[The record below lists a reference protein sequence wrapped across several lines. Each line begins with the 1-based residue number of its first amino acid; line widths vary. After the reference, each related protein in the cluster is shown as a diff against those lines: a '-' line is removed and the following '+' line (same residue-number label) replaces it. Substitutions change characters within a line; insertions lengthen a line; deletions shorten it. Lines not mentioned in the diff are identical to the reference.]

1 MNTAVIFGLQLLG
14 TLLYA
19 AAALREWLV
28 VRGPGHWGVTPAL
41 WLGAGALIVHTVVV
55 AGQVF
60 AASELLNL
68 DLSYAL
74 SLFVWLAILQFL
86 LATLFLEVQLLGL
99 ILFPLAGVV
108 LLIEAFAPS
117 GESLRLDLSRPA
129 LAGHLVLS
137 LLAYGTLTLAAVQAI
152 LLRIQEG
159 QLRSKRFGVMARILP
174 ALQPMED
181 LLFHLLRVGF
191 GMLTLVILT
200 GVVFS
205 EQLLGRPLSFD
216 HKTVLSLIA
225 WVVFGLLLW
234 GHRRYGWRGRAA
246 VRWTLSG
253 YGILLLAYFG
263 VRIIM
268 ELKA

>member
-1 MNTAVIFGLQLLG
+1 MNTAVIFWLQLLAAV
-14 TLLYA
+14 LYA
-19 AAALREWLV
+19 AAATRQWLAL
-28 VRGPGHWGVTPAL
+28 RGPGHRTTALAL
-41 WLGAGALIVHTVVV
+41 WLGAGALALHTVAV

-60 AASELLNL
+60 AGAGFLNL
-68 DLSYAL
+68 DLAYAL

-99 ILFPLAGVV
+99 VLFPLAGLM
-108 LLIEAFAPS
+108 LLVEAFAPT
-117 GESLRLDLSRPA
+117 GDAVRVDLTRPA
-129 LAGHLVLS
+129 LIGHLVLS
-137 LLAYGTLTLAAVQAI
+137 LLAYGTLTLAAVQAA
-152 LLRIQEG
+152 LLRVQEG

-174 ALQPMED
+174 AMQPMED

-191 GMLTLVILT
+191 ALLTLVILT

-205 EQLLGRPLSFD
+205 EQLLGQPLTFD
-216 HKTVLSLIA
+216 HKTVLSLLA

-234 GHRRYGWRGRAA
+234 GHRRFGWRGRAA
-246 VRWTLSG
+246 VRWTLAG

-263 VRIIM
+263 VRIIL

>member
-1 MNTAVIFGLQLLG
+1 MNTAVIFWLQLLAAV
-14 TLLYA
+14 LYA
-19 AAALREWLV
+19 AAALRQWVV
-28 VRGPGHWGVTPAL
+28 VRGPGQRAIASAL
-41 WLGAGALIVHTVVV
+41 WLGAGALALHTVAV

-60 AASELLNL
+60 ADTEFLNL
-68 DLSYAL
+68 DLAYAL
-74 SLFVWLAILQFL
+74 SLFLWLAILQFL
-86 LATLFLEVQLLGL
+86 LATLFLEVHLLGL
-99 ILFPLAGVV
+99 VLFPLGGAM
-108 LLIEAFAPS
+108 LLVEAFAPT
-117 GESLRLDLSRPA
+117 GDSLQLDVTQPA

-137 LLAYGTLTLAAVQAI
+137 LLAYGTLTLAAVQAV

-159 QLRSKRFGVMARILP
+159 QLRSKRFGAMARILP
-174 ALQPMED
+174 AMQPMED

-191 GMLTLVILT
+191 VLLTLVILT

-205 EQLLGRPLSFD
+205 EQLLGQPLTFD

-234 GHRRYGWRGRAA
+234 GHRRFGWRGRAA

-253 YGILLLAYFG
+253 YGLLLLAYFG
-263 VRIIM
+263 VRIIL